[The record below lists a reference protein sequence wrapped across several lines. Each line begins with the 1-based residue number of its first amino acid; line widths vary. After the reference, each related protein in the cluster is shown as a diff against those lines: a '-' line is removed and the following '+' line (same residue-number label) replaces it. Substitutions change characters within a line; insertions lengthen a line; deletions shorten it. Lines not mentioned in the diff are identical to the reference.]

1 LVIPLRNYAFDLI
14 LFVAPALGRFC
25 LRYPKSCDGLTGKQ
39 VIKARMAFLE
49 EKGCVSWDISAAP
62 RRSGREYYG
71 NEPK

>member
-1 LVIPLRNYAFDLI
+1 MIKAVIAMARDIATAVDSAGLLPQAEE
-14 LFVAPALGRFC
+14 ALA
-25 LRYPKSCDGLTGKQ
+25 Q
-39 VIKARMAFLE
+39 VEEYKARMAFLE

>member
-1 LVIPLRNYAFDLI
+1 
-14 LFVAPALGRFC
+14 
-25 LRYPKSCDGLTGKQ
+25 

-62 RRSGREYYG
+62 ISSGREYYG

>member
-1 LVIPLRNYAFDLI
+1 MIKAVIAMARDIATAVDSAGLLRRRRRRWRKWRSD
-14 LFVAPALGRFC
+14 
-25 LRYPKSCDGLTGKQ
+25 
-39 VIKARMAFLE
+39 KARMAFLE